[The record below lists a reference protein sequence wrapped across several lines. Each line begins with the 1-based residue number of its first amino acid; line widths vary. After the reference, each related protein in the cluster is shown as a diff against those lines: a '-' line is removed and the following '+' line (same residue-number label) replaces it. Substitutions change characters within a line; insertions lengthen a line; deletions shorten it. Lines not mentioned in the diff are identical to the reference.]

1 VNRVKGTAVDEV
13 KGLQFTTRRL
23 AVQLDLLI
31 QALEESRPTEE
42 IQELCREGRV
52 VLDYAATV
60 LGGEE

>member
-1 VNRVKGTAVDEV
+1 MDQVR
-13 KGLQFTTRRL
+13 GLQFTARRL
-23 AVQLDLLI
+23 ASQLDVLI
-31 QALEESRPTEE
+31 QAIEESRSPYE